1 VTDDGPNTGALIVAT
16 PAADDPIHQFVDD
29 SYPHITT
36 LWFGDA
42 AALQAE
48 ADVLSGVQQALAEV
62 AGRYTGFE
70 AKVSG
75 VAMLGPD
82 KASVLL
88 IESAELVE
96 IRAELCSYPAIE
108 AAWLM
113 ADHQFPWYVCHLTVG
128 YSGKIPENPPET
140 IQFDSLALWM
150 AEEKTPY
157 PLLSLGAPAM
167 TAALIPP
174 VECPEDLPICLQYA
188 DAHPDARWYAAKRAS
203 AFGMSDRVPATWMA
217 DA

>member
-1 VTDDGPNTGALIVAT
+1 MTDDEPHTAALIVAT
-16 PAADDPIHQFVDD
+16 PAADDPIQKYIEDPE
-29 SYPHITT
+29 PHITT
-36 LWFGDA
+36 LWFGDS

-48 ADVLSGVQQALAEV
+48 ADVLTGVQQALEEV
-62 AGRYTGFE
+62 TGRYTGFE

-75 VAMLGPD
+75 VALLGPD

-96 IRAELCSYPAIE
+96 IRAELCSYPAVE

-113 ADHQFPWYVCHLTVG
+113 ADHQFPWWVCHLTVG
-128 YSGKIPENPPET
+128 YSGKMPENPPEM
-140 IQFDSLALWM
+140 IRFDSLALWLG
-150 AEEKTPY
+150 EERTPY
-157 PLLSLGAPAM
+157 PLISLGAPAV

-174 VECPEDLPICLQYA
+174 VECPEDLPTCLQYA
-188 DAHPDARWYAAKRAS
+188 DTHPDARWYAAKRAS
-203 AFGMSDRVPATWMA
+203 ACGRSDRVPASWMA